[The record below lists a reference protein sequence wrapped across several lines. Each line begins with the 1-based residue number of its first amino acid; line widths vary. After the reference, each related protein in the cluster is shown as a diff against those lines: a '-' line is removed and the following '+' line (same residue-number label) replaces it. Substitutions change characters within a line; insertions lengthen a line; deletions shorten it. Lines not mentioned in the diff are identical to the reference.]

1 MRAVIQRCNWA
12 RVVNDGVETSKIS
25 KGMLVL
31 LGVKKGDTEKDCE
44 YICNKIINMRIFED
58 ENGKMNKSLL
68 ESGGKLLLVSQFTL
82 YGDVRHGRRPGFI
95 EAELPDRANELY
107 EKTVEMCSKY
117 VKVGTGKF
125 QTDMKVS
132 LENDGPVTM
141 QLDSRKM
148 F

>member
-12 RVVNDGVETSKIS
+12 RVVNDGVETSKTS

-68 ESGGKLLLVSQFTL
+68 ESGGELLLVSQFTL

-132 LENDGPVTM
+132 LENDGPVTIL
-141 QLDSRKM
+141 LDSQKM

>member
-25 KGMLVL
+25 KGLLVL
-31 LGVKKGDTEKDCE
+31 LGVKKGDQEKDCE
-44 YICNKIINMRIFED
+44 YICNKVINMRVFED
-58 ENGKMNKSLL
+58 ENGKMNKSLVDI
-68 ESGGKLLLVSQFTL
+68 GGELMLVSQFTL
-82 YGDVRHGRRPGFI
+82 YGDIRHGRRPGFI
-95 EAELPDRANELY
+95 DAELPERANELY

-117 VKVGTGKF
+117 VNVATGKF

-132 LENDGPVTM
+132 LENDGPVTIL
-141 QLDSRKM
+141 LDSSKL

>member
-68 ESGGKLLLVSQFTL
+68 ESGGELLLV
-82 YGDVRHGRRPGFI
+82 
-95 EAELPDRANELY
+95 
-107 EKTVEMCSKY
+107 
-117 VKVGTGKF
+117 
-125 QTDMKVS
+125 
-132 LENDGPVTM
+132 
-141 QLDSRKM
+141 
-148 F
+148 